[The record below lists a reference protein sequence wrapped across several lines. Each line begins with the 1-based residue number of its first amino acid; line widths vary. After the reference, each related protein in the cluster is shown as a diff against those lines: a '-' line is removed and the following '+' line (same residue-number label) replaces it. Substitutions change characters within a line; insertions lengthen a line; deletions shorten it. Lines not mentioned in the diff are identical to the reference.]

1 MAQSHGRPAS
11 SARTRSTSWP
21 STITTGARPASTARR
36 AARRT
41 SDSPS
46 SSSNILLRP
55 MRREA
60 PAASTMPATRG
71 AGARAGSLR
80 GGMDRRLALA
90 QRVHAAARAHGQDL
104 RDDGQRDL
112 LRPVGPDVEAHGAV
126 DPRCVALAEGGGG
139 AQDLEHPLGALARS
153 QHPDVGDRSPDE
165 GPQVALVVR
174 EVVGHDDGVAVGVER
189 QALEQLL
196 GATLDQRRRRR
207 KTLRREVGGT
217 PVHHHDAE
225 PDVRREA
232 RQGPGV
238 VTGAA
243 DHELGRRDEHVA
255 EDRSAD
261 DLHNPRLLGAEQFP
275 GTRDRSAIQRRGSQV
290 AFDRVAGD
298 DEPLPSPFPFP
309 RPYHRTR
316 DEGGPAVEQLPFPR
330 SLFEHRLDE
339 NVHLPLAS
347 DAQVPSR
354 DLVAARAVALE
365 LLRHRPAHLE
375 RHLAHVQLVAPQAHV
390 ADRAPVL
397 GYEQL
402 CALVAVGRAAH
413 AYHGRERSTP
423 TRPVELREAIEDG
436 PGFVPVLHA
445 KEIYLGCWWE
455 RCATRSANCCQNVS
469 VSFLAVPVSSRA
481 PTLATV
487 PRISDIALH
496 LKRQR
501 FGATGSISRSV
512 LTSTADPGA
521 LPRAASL
528 SRCGGRTSV
537 SSTSSW
543 NLSFTLPTPNADT
556 TLK

>member
-1 MAQSHGRPAS
+1 
-11 SARTRSTSWP
+11 
-21 STITTGARPASTARR
+21 
-36 AARRT
+36 
-41 SDSPS
+41 
-46 SSSNILLRP
+46 
-55 MRREA
+55 
-60 PAASTMPATRG
+60 
-71 AGARAGSLR
+71 
-80 GGMDRRLALA
+80 MDRRLALP

-126 DPRCVALAEGGGG
+126 DPRCVALAERPPPR
-139 AQDLEHPLGALARS
+139 AQSLEHPLGALARS

-174 EVVGHDDGVAVGVER
+174 EVVGHDDGVAAGVER

-207 KTLRREVGGT
+207 KTLRREVGGA
-217 PVHHHDAE
+217 PVHDHDAE

-243 DHELGRRDEHVA
+243 DHQLGRREEHVEEQA
-255 EDRSAD
+255 PTS
-261 DLHNPRLLGAEQFP
+261 DLVQPGLFVPEQRLSLL
-275 GTRDRSAIQRRGSQV
+275 SY
-290 AFDRVAGD
+290 DRVQFRRSQASVGGIGCRYEPHPASRIPNPD
-298 DEPLPSPFPFP
+298 DRCDDKRFP
-309 RPYHRTR
+309 TL
-316 DEGGPAVEQLPFPR
+316 EQLPFPR

-339 NVHLPLAS
+339 NVHLTLAS
-347 DAQVPSR
+347 DAQVPGR

-365 LLRHRPAHLE
+365 LGRPRPEHLE
-375 RHLAHVQLVAPQAHV
+375 RHLAHVLLEAPAAHV
-390 ADRAPVL
+390 ADRAPIL
-397 GYEQL
+397 GDEQL
-402 CALVAVGRAAH
+402 RTLVAVGRAAH

-423 TRPVELREAIEDG
+423 ARPVELREAIEDD
-436 PGFVPVLHA
+436 PGFLPVLHA

-455 RCATRSANCCQNVS
+455 RCATRSANCCQKVS

-487 PRISDIALH
+487 PRTSDVALH
-496 LKRQR
+496 LRRQR

-537 SSTSSW
+537 RSTSSW

-556 TLK
+556 TLKGRSSTARTDSPPRATGAPDSRSSRPRHTC